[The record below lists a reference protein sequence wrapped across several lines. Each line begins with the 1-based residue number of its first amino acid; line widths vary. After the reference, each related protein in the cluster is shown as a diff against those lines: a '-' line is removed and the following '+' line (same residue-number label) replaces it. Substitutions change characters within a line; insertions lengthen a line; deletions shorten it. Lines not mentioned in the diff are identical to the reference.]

1 LNTEFDFAA
10 FEDDISFRHL
20 LQKAREISWEN
31 FGKHITFYLPGMIR
45 YGNETGLYP
54 AISIT
59 GKDCQLKC
67 DHCNGKVL
75 EPMISATTPESLIEI
90 CKKFHEKGYIGC
102 LLSGGSDLKGEVPWE
117 RFIDAIGEIKRRT
130 NLSISIHT
138 GIIDFKTAKKLKHVG
153 IDQALIDVIGDDK
166 TMREVYHLND
176 GVSLIY
182 NSLKALR
189 AAEIPI
195 VPHIVVGIN
204 YGKIKGELKAIEII
218 CEFKPRSLVI
228 VVVTPFKDT
237 PMQSIIP
244 PRPKEIATIIALAR
258 LRMPDVTIS
267 LGCERGRGKDGFETE
282 IYAIDAGVNR
292 IAIQSDRAIERAREY
307 GLQINFQK
315 TCCSLNSECSRNL

>member
-1 LNTEFDFAA
+1 MNTEFDLAA
-10 FEDDISFRHL
+10 FSDDVSFRQL
-20 LQKAREISWEN
+20 LQKAREISWAN

-59 GKDCQLKC
+59 GKECALKC

-90 CKKFHEKGYIGC
+90 CQRLDEKGYIGC
-102 LLSGGSDLKGEVPWE
+102 LLSGGSDLKGEVPWGN
-117 RFIDAIGEIKRRT
+117 FIDAIGEIKRRT
-130 NLSISIHT
+130 KLSISIHT
-138 GIIDFKTAKKLKHVG
+138 GIIDFNTAKKLKHAGV
-153 IDQALIDVIGDDK
+153 DQALIDVIGDDN

-176 GVSLIY
+176 GVSLIC
-182 NSLKALR
+182 NSLKALNR
-189 AAEIPI
+189 AEIPI
-195 VPHIVVGIN
+195 VPHIVVGLN
-204 YGKIKGELKAIEII
+204 YGEIKGELKAIEII
-218 CEFKPRSLVI
+218 SGFKPKALVI
-228 VVVTPFKDT
+228 VVVTPFEAT
-237 PMQSIIP
+237 PMESIIP
-244 PRPKEIATIIALAR
+244 PGPKEIAAIIALAR
-258 LRMPDVTIS
+258 LKMPEVIIS

-315 TCCSLNSECSRNL
+315 TCCSLNSKCSRNL